1 MIDTEQ
7 QGALSDVEIALID
20 SIKSII
26 EMLAAKKIAQPEE
39 FAPIFEFQRNKVL
52 EKQQPTSAAVFE
64 MLRLFC
70 LDPERRQFRDL
81 ITKPPAGSA

>member
-1 MIDTEQ
+1 MTDTEQ
-7 QGALSDVEIALID
+7 QGTISDVEIAIID

-52 EKQQPTSAAVFE
+52 EKRQPTSAAVFE
-64 MLRLFC
+64 MLRTFC
-70 LDPERRQFRDL
+70 LDPERKQFRDL
-81 ITKPPAGSA
+81 MTKPPGGSA